1 MNLITDSDELRAR
14 IREASEWSDMTH
26 VEGDLDDI
34 INAIIA
40 AGWQK
45 VPEDAVCVSR
55 SLVEFYLTEAE
66 MEVKEHAD
74 AEGDMV
80 IVLDSWTA
88 ARDELRAALEAS
100 RE

>member
-40 AGWQK
+40 AGWRL
-45 VPEDAVCVSR
+45 VPEGSIVVSR
-55 SLVEFYLTEAE
+55 EDVRIVTSVMDGVPLEPSPKRY
-66 MEVKEHAD
+66 AD
-74 AEGDMV
+74 AMDR
-80 IVLDSWTA
+80 LY
-88 ARDELRAALEAS
+88 AALGDADA
-100 RE
+100 

>member
-40 AGWQK
+40 AGWRL
-45 VPEDAVCVSR
+45 VPEGSVVVSR
-55 SLVEFYLTEAE
+55 E
-66 MEVKEHAD
+66 D
-74 AEGDMV
+74 A
-80 IVLDSWTA
+80 LDC
-88 ARDELRAALEAS
+88 RAALSGAMYS
-100 RE
+100 RAFFRKKYQATFDRLDAALESVDE

>member
-40 AGWQK
+40 AGWRL
-45 VPEDAVCVSR
+45 VPDDAVVVSREDVRIVTSVMDGVPLEPSPKRYADAMDRLYAAMEDA
-55 SLVEFYLTEAE
+55 
-66 MEVKEHAD
+66 D
-74 AEGDMV
+74 A
-80 IVLDSWTA
+80 
-88 ARDELRAALEAS
+88 
-100 RE
+100 

>member
-40 AGWQK
+40 AGWRL
-45 VPEDAVCVSR
+45 VPEGSILVSR
-55 SLVEFYLTEAE
+55 EDVRIVTSVMDGVPLEPSPKRY
-66 MEVKEHAD
+66 AD
-74 AEGDMV
+74 AMDR
-80 IVLDSWTA
+80 IY
-88 ARDELRAALEAS
+88 AALEDAD
-100 RE
+100 E